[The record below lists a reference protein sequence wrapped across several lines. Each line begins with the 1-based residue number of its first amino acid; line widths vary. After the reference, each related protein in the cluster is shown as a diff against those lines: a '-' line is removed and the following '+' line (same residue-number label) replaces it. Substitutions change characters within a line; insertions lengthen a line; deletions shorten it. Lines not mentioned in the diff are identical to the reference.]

1 MICGDKAFRGDKEIK
16 KEIKGLREE
25 LEDKTIAF
33 IKGQSDEDIRQ
44 HLYDRWVDVII
55 AEISSMPDAVIK
67 ALEDKAERLV
77 SKYSVTFNDIE
88 TQIRE
93 TSLSLA
99 SMIDNLTGNDSDMTG
114 LMEFQKL
121 LKD

>member
-1 MICGDKAFRGDKEIK
+1 
-16 KEIKGLREE
+16 
-25 LEDKTIAF
+25 
-33 IKGQSDEDIRQ
+33 
-44 HLYDRWVDVII
+44 
-55 AEISSMPDAVIK
+55 MPDAVIK

-99 SMIDNLTGNDSDMTG
+99 LMIDNLTGNDSDMTG